1 MRLIAHPYG
10 WGNMLIA
17 LACILERAAFYLA
30 FRASMAVRT
39 FRFYAAAGKPGWDS
53 FRIQGKAIMNEY
65 NVIYADPPWAYRNQR
80 TGGSMCSGAS
90 QKYSVMSL
98 EEICALPV
106 CDLTA
111 RDSVLF
117 LWVTTPMMDEGLQVM
132 KAWGFKYKTKIY
144 WRKIMSLGMGYWF
157 RGQVEEL
164 WLGVRG
170 HVKAFRLQECNII
183 QCKALAHSQKPEE
196 FRQLIERATGKMP
209 DRRMLELFAR
219 RKYSNWSVWGNEV
232 VSDIEINTLELT

>member
-1 MRLIAHPYG
+1 MTFDI
-10 WGNMLIA
+10 
-17 LACILERAAFYLA
+17 IL
-30 FRASMAVRT
+30 
-39 FRFYAAAGKPGWDS
+39 
-53 FRIQGKAIMNEY
+53 
-65 NVIYADPPWAYRNQR
+65 ADPPWAYRNKK
-80 TGGSMCSGAS
+80 TGGSMISGAEA
-90 QKYSVMSL
+90 KYPTMSVGELRS
-98 EEICALPV
+98 LPV
-106 CDLTA
+106 KEIASKDG
-111 RDSVLF
+111 VLF
-117 LWVTTPMMDEGLQVM
+117 LWTTTPMQEEAMQIM

-232 VSDIEINTLELT
+232 ESDIE